1 MIYGLNTFDYTG
13 VGMAHLSSIEN
24 TIHRLARADLSMPA
38 MLAQSE
44 QNILKLVGDNDLS
57 AFTMGAAEKSI
68 VESNWDVLQDS
79 TRRASEIIADGAV
92 QTVLKS
98 MRVNTREMGGCDV
111 IRKMDSIC
119 ESLLNTGFSR
129 DPWRS
134 LTDGAAHSI
143 IKSVRGFEDY
153 SAVGTVASLSERL
166 SKLNISAYQR
176 SNLAEMIRKP
186 LIDSNTLTDYYNDD
200 VESAEPSTK
209 SETVDTPALKNG
221 ADTQDRRK
229 VRVIMDKIMQ
239 SDSFQMM
246 LIISAFKDGVE
257 SSFEL
262 LEIIY
267 DFLLFITG

>member
-1 MIYGLNTFDYTG
+1 MNTFECAG

-24 TIHRLARADLSMPA
+24 AIHRLARVDLSMPA

-79 TRRASEIIADGAV
+79 TRRASEIITDGAV

-98 MRVNTREMGGCDV
+98 MRVNTREMGGCDT

-119 ESLLNTGFSR
+119 ESLINTGFSR
-129 DPWRS
+129 DPWRG
-134 LTDGAAHSI
+134 LTDGVAHSI
-143 IKSVRGFEDY
+143 IKSAREFEDY

-186 LIDSNTLTDYYNDD
+186 LIEPNTLTDYYNDG
-200 VESAEPSTK
+200 VEFAEPSTK

-221 ADTQDRRK
+221 SDTQDRRK

-239 SDSFQMM
+239 SDGFQMM